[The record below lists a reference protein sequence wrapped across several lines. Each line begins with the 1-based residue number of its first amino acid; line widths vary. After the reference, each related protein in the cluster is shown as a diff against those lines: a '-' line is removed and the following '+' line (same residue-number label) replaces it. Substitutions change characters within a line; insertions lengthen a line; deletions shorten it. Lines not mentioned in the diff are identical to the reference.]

1 MNSTAGSVWWSG
13 EINWETPAGQAL
25 RKFFA
30 TLPSGRHFR
39 LTLYGSA
46 PLQLTLDPHWLS
58 ADVDVFS
65 NDDED
70 LTEWVARAGLNKEA
84 GDFYLEPGFELSFR
98 TSPRWRDRARVYP
111 LGHVTLT
118 LPHPLDILIG
128 KLDRLDAKD
137 LLAFHRVI
145 ELTGH
150 PTETELCDELQ
161 NAVDLFR
168 PSFDAESPNRYP
180 DNTRRLWRELFRKE
194 LDLRRD
200 LIEPALA
207 RRAVGY
213 GALPPRY
220 KRSLSE

>member
-1 MNSTAGSVWWSG
+1 MNSTAVSAWWSG
-13 EINWETPAGQAL
+13 EINWDTPAGGVL

-30 TLPSGRHFR
+30 ALPINRHFR

-46 PLQLTLDPHWLS
+46 PLQLTLDPNWLS
-58 ADVDVFS
+58 ADVDLFS

-70 LTEWVARAGLNKEA
+70 LAEWVARAGLNKEA
-84 GDFYLEPGFELSFR
+84 GECYLEPGFELSFR
-98 TSPRWRDRARVYP
+98 TSPRWRDRVRIYS

-137 LLAFHRVI
+137 LLAFRRVI
-145 ELTGH
+145 EITGH
-150 PTETELCDELQ
+150 PREQELREELQ

-180 DNTRRLWRELFRKE
+180 DNTRRLWHELFGKE

-207 RRAVGY
+207 RRTAGY
-213 GALPPRY
+213 GMPPPNY
-220 KRSLSE
+220 KRSLEG